1 MHKMLHKV
9 FWMEEVLFQSEI
21 MKCTCS
27 FITRVEAL
35 NLCGLYFNIFERH
48 GSLTRRAFID

>member
-1 MHKMLHKV
+1 
-9 FWMEEVLFQSEI
+9 MEEVLFQSEI

-48 GSLTRRAFID
+48 GSLTRRAFRLKIG